1 MEPSLRGQ
9 ALQLGRALTGW
20 LKGVSEKH
28 CTSLFCL
35 RLVSEAQWLLTLK
48 LRDFGG
54 RKSGQEN
61 QPENLFKEMSI
72 CMRTE
77 RITTVCRDQAMFIT
91 FTDTLSFSL
100 YFSLTKTIFKN

>member
-48 LRDFGG
+48 LRDFEG
-54 RKSGQEN
+54 RGQDKRIN
-61 QPENLFKEMSI
+61 QRI
-72 CMRTE
+72 CLRKCQY
-77 RITTVCRDQAMFIT
+77 V
-91 FTDTLSFSL
+91 
-100 YFSLTKTIFKN
+100 